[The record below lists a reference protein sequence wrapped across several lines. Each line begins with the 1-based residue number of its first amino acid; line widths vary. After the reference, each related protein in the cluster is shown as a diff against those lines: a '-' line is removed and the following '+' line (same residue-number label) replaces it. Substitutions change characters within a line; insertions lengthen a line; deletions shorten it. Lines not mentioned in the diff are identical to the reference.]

1 MKKLRSYGRASLCPD
16 IPPELQEFK
25 IKMIY
30 SLFKEAPAEEVN
42 PYDDVELVPTTTEA
56 PIANCMRYDED
67 GYTIY
72 MVSFRL

>member
-1 MKKLRSYGRASLCPD
+1 
-16 IPPELQEFK
+16 
-25 IKMIY
+25 MIY
-30 SLFKEAPAEEVN
+30 SLFQEVTVIN

-72 MVSFRL
+72 MVSYRS

>member
-1 MKKLRSYGRASLCPD
+1 
-16 IPPELQEFK
+16 
-25 IKMIY
+25 MIQ
-30 SLFKEAPAEEVN
+30 SLFKEVPAEEVN

>member
-1 MKKLRSYGRASLCPD
+1 MQLKSSK
-16 IPPELQEFK
+16 FK
-25 IKMIY
+25 IIMIY

-72 MVSFRL
+72 MVSCRLYRYQCQDPLINF